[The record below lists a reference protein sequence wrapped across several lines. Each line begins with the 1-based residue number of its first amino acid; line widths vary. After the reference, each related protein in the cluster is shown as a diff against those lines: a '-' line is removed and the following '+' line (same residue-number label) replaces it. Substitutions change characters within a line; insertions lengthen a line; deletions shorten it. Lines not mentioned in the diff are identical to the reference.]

1 MKAFETNKEKIHW
14 VKVKDGHLCYW
25 DGTKE
30 LVFDEM
36 QGIITDI
43 FFKDDEYQGRNFTL
57 AMFTM
62 YFDAEKYI
70 LSLNT
75 DSSYFRSFCNYLR
88 SADLTKNIVIRPKIT
103 EDEGKKKYS
112 IFLQQEGKWLKAY
125 YTKLNPGDFPQLIV
139 IETAGKKV
147 YDNTQQIAFWKK
159 WLIDTFGNKISES
172 NSDDLPF

>member
-1 MKAFETNKEKIHW
+1 MKAFETKKDKIHW

-25 DGTKE
+25 DGEKE

-36 QGIITDI
+36 EGIITDI
-43 FFKDDEYQGRNFTL
+43 FFKDDEYQGRKFTL

-103 EDEGKKKYS
+103 EDDGKKKYS

-125 YTKLNPGDFPQLIV
+125 YTKLHPGDFPQLIV
-139 IETAGKKV
+139 IETAGKIV
-147 YDNTQQIAFWKK
+147 YDNTLQIAFWKQ
-159 WLIDTFGNKISES
+159 WLINTFGNKISE
-172 NSDDLPF
+172 NNPDDLPF